1 MLYSSG
7 LHSDGITEELK
18 QYSIEE
24 KSVTYLTSY
33 LNTIKMKDTEQMF
46 NRMFND
52 LMKNSGEYF
61 FKLSPAATIICM
73 KFVEMIITSKNKEEM
88 PDEVCT
94 KNLSEKEI
102 AGMQYLPAMY
112 CERFFLNYVAKL
124 KEVM

>member
-1 MLYSSG
+1 MFSLLLKAKNMLYSSG

-18 QYSIEE
+18 QYPIEE

-33 LNTIKMKDTEQMF
+33 LNTIKMKDTEQLYD
-46 NRMFND
+46 RMFND
-52 LMKNSGEYF
+52 LMKNSGKYF
-61 FKLSPAATIICM
+61 FKLSPKAATIISL

-102 AGMQYLPAMY
+102 AGMQYLCIAKV
-112 CERFFLNYVAKL
+112 FF
-124 KEVM
+124 

>member
-33 LNTIKMKDTEQMF
+33 LNTIKMKDTEQLC

-52 LMKNSGEYF
+52 LMKNSGKYF
-61 FKLSPAATIICM
+61 SRYHLRLLLL
-73 KFVEMIITSKNKEEM
+73 FVG
-88 PDEVCT
+88 
-94 KNLSEKEI
+94 NLW
-102 AGMQYLPAMY
+102 
-112 CERFFLNYVAKL
+112 R
-124 KEVM
+124 